1 MANQKILVIDD
12 GKSIR
17 MQVRDM
23 LPQTFEFL
31 EAKDGVEGLDL
42 IRQARPHIVL
52 LDFFMPRMNGW
63 EVLEHIQAQPEL
75 LNIPLVVMSG
85 RKEEVVAKVPDLF
98 DRFEFIEKPFE
109 QKALIGAVRSA
120 IAKSKTQKPAAQ
132 KPTAITTKTAT
143 VPTYTASASL
153 QPLHQKVDQ
162 MQADIDGIKKQVA
175 QITALIK
182 QKLR

>member
-1 MANQKILVIDD
+1 MASQKILVIDD

-63 EVLEHIQAQPEL
+63 EVLEQIQAQPEL
-75 LNIPLVVMSG
+75 VNIPLVVMSG
-85 RKEEVVAKVPDLF
+85 RKEEVVAKVPGLF
-98 DRFEFIEKPFE
+98 ERFEFIEKPFD

-120 IAKSKTQKPAAQ
+120 IAKSKTQKPAAIAA
-132 KPTAITTKTAT
+132 KPAT
-143 VPTYTASASL
+143 VPTSAASASL
-153 QPLHQKVDQ
+153 QPLHQKVNQ
-162 MQADIDGIKKQVA
+162 MQADIDSIKKQVA

-182 QKLR
+182 QKLK

>member
-1 MANQKILVIDD
+1 MTSQKILVIDD

-23 LPQTFEFL
+23 LPQSFEFL

-42 IRQARPHIVL
+42 IRQMRPHIVL

-63 EVLEHIQAQPEL
+63 EVLQQLEAQPEL

-85 RKEEVVAKVPDLF
+85 RKDEVVEKVPDLF
-98 DRFEFIEKPFE
+98 ERFEFIEKPFG
-109 QKALIGAVRSA
+109 QQALIGAVRSA
-120 IAKSKTQKPAAQ
+120 IAKSKTQKAKPAPA
-132 KPTAITTKTAT
+132 KTANG
-143 VPTYTASASL
+143 TASSPASAAL

-162 MQADIDGIKKQVA
+162 MQADLDNLKKQVA
-175 QITALIK
+175 QITALLK
-182 QKLR
+182 QKVK